1 MDMQIR
7 EILNAIDVLLEE
19 KAKYKQITLPY
30 SRTDLKPVMSK
41 ETLDYHYGKL
51 YKGYV
56 DKANKRKGGDFQIA
70 GAFLH
75 SLYFEQFQK
84 PSTNNNPTGVCA
96 ELIKDFSKFQK
107 EFEET
112 AMSIEGSGWVYMD
125 TSGNIKTIANHK
137 KINNIALLV
146 DWWEHSW
153 ALDYKADKA
162 SYLKNTWRIID
173 WSVVNDRINSST

>member
-1 MDMQIR
+1 
-7 EILNAIDVLLEE
+7 
-19 KAKYKQITLPY
+19 
-30 SRTDLKPVMSK
+30 
-41 ETLDYHYGKL
+41 
-51 YKGYV
+51 
-56 DKANKRKGGDFQIA
+56 
-70 GAFLH
+70 
-75 SLYFEQFQK
+75 
-84 PSTNNNPTGVCA
+84 
-96 ELIKDFSKFQK
+96 
-107 EFEET
+107 
-112 AMSIEGSGWVYMD
+112 MSIEGSGWVYMD